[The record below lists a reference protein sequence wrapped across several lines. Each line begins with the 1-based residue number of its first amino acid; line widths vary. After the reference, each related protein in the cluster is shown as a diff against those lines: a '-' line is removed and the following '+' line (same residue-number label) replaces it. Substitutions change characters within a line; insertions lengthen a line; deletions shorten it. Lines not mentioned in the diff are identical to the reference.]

1 MALLEQNDA
10 FQDRGLIK
18 ITDGTRTCEINSSNE
33 LLVTQGALSEAIPYL
48 NATFEDTSFQA
59 GDSPALLDFNSATG
73 RNSVDGY
80 VICDGPGS
88 ITVEFSRDGA
98 SFGGAWTMYAGE
110 MIGVRN
116 FDIDT
121 LRITHTGADS
131 AYRVNLI

>member
-1 MALLEQNDA
+1 MGLLEQNDA

-18 ITDGTRTCEINSSNE
+18 ITDGLRTAEINSANE

-48 NATFEDTSFQA
+48 NETFEDTAFVL
-59 GDSPALLDFNSATG
+59 GDSPAILNFFGATG

-80 VICDGPGS
+80 VICDGIGDM
-88 ITVEFSRDGA
+88 IVDFSRDGITY
-98 SFGGAWTMYAGE
+98 GGAWTMHQGE

-116 FDIDT
+116 YDIHS
-121 LRITHTGADS
+121 LRITYVADS

>member
-1 MALLEQNDA
+1 MPVLEPNDL

-18 ITDGTRTCEINSSNE
+18 ITDGIRVAEINASNE

-48 NATFEDTSFQA
+48 NETFEDSAFLA
-59 GDSPALLDFNSATG
+59 GDSPALLQFNSAAG

-80 VICDGPGS
+80 VINDGPGA
-88 ITVEFSRDGA
+88 IIVDFSRDGIIY
-98 SFGGAWTMYAGE
+98 GGAWTMYSGE

-116 FDIDT
+116 YDIHT
-121 LRITHTGADS
+121 LRLTHVADS